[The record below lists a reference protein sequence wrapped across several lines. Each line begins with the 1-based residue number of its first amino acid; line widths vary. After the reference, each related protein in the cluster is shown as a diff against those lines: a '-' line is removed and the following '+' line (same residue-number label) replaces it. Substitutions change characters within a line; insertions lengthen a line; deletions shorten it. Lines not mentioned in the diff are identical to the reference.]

1 MYDTE
6 KQAIDD
12 LFVKLQRAE
21 RDGGPR
27 DAGAEDLIRRRLAEQ
42 PAAAYYMAQV
52 ILVQEQALA
61 AAQAQINE
69 LERRAAQPAAGGF
82 LAGLFGGGQR
92 PQPGAS
98 PWGRQQAQQGT
109 GGQPGYGA
117 QQGYGARPGYGA
129 PQGGFGRSGGG
140 FMAGAMQ
147 TAMGV
152 AGGVVLGNL
161 LMDAF
166 TPDVAQAAEGIGQA
180 AEDTANDL
188 ASDAGFDMGGDEL

>member
-1 MYDTE
+1 MYDAE

-12 LFVKLQRAE
+12 LFTKLARAE

-27 DAGAEDLIRRRLAEQ
+27 DAGAEELIRRRLAEQ

-82 LAGLFGGGQR
+82 LAGLFGGQQQR

-98 PWGRQQAQQGT
+98 PWGRQAQPGYGT
-109 GGQPGYGA
+109 QPGYGSQPGYGA
-117 QQGYGARPGYGA
+117 QRGGYGRPGG
-129 PQGGFGRSGGG
+129 GGG

-166 TPDVAQAAEGIGQA
+166 TPDVAQAAGDLGQA
-180 AEDTANDL
+180 AEDTAGDL
-188 ASDAGFDMGGDEL
+188 ASDAGFDMGGEEL

>member
-12 LFVKLQRAE
+12 LFTKLARAE

-27 DAGAEDLIRRRLAEQ
+27 DAGAEELIRRRLAEQ

-82 LAGLFGGGQR
+82 LAGLFGGGQQR

-98 PWGRQQAQQGT
+98 PWGRQQAGY
-109 GGQPGYGA
+109 GAQPGYGARGGYGA
-117 QQGYGARPGYGA
+117 QQGYGRPGG
-129 PQGGFGRSGGG
+129 GGG

-166 TPDVAQAAEGIGQA
+166 TPDVAQAAGDLTQA
-180 AEDTANDL
+180 AEDTAGDL
-188 ASDAGFDMGGDEL
+188 ASDAGFDMGGEEL

>member
-12 LFVKLQRAE
+12 LFVKLARAE

-92 PQPGAS
+92 PQPAAS
-98 PWGRQQAQQGT
+98 APWGRQPAGYGAQ
-109 GGQPGYGA
+109 QPGYGA
-117 QQGYGARPGYGA
+117 RAGYGRPG
-129 PQGGFGRSGGG
+129 GGG

-152 AGGVVLGNL
+152 AGGLVVGNL

-166 TPDVAQAAEGIGQA
+166 GSDIAQT
-180 AEDTANDL
+180 AEDTAGDL
-188 ASDAGFDMGGDEL
+188 AADAGFDMGGEEL

>member
-1 MYDTE
+1 VYDTE

-12 LFVKLQRAE
+12 LFVKLARAE

-27 DAGAEDLIRRRLAEQ
+27 DARAEELIRRRLGDQ
-42 PAAAYYMAQV
+42 PASPYYMAQV

-61 AAQAQINE
+61 AAQARIEE
-69 LERRAAQPAAGGF
+69 LERRAAAQPAGAGGF

-92 PQPGAS
+92 PQQAA
-98 PWGRQQAQQGT
+98 PWGRQQ
-109 GGQPGYGA
+109 PGYGA
-117 QQGYGARPGYGA
+117 RAGYGAQPAYGRPG
-129 PQGGFGRSGGG
+129 GGG

-152 AGGVVLGNL
+152 AGGLVVGNL

-166 TPDVAQAAEGIGQA
+166 GSDIAQT
-180 AEDTANDL
+180 AEDTAGDL
-188 ASDAGFDMGGDEL
+188 AADAGFDMGGEEL

>member
-12 LFVKLQRAE
+12 LFVKLARAE

-92 PQPGAS
+92 PQPGGS
-98 PWGRQQAQQGT
+98 PWGRQQAQPGY
-109 GGQPGYGA
+109 GGQPGYGSRGGFGG
-117 QQGYGARPGYGA
+117 QP
-129 PQGGFGRSGGG
+129 GFGRSGGGG

-166 TPDVAQAAEGIGQA
+166 TPDVAQAAEGLGQA
-180 AEDTANDL
+180 AEDTASDF

>member
-12 LFVKLQRAE
+12 LFTKLARAE

-27 DAGAEDLIRRRLAEQ
+27 DAGAEELIRRRLSEQ

-52 ILVQEQALA
+52 ILVQEQALE

-92 PQPGAS
+92 PQPGGSA
-98 PWGRQQAQQGT
+98 WGRQQA
-109 GGQPGYGA
+109 QPGYGA
-117 QQGYGARPGYGA
+117 QQPGYGARPGYGA
-129 PQGGFGRSGGG
+129 QQGGYGRPGGGG

-161 LMDAF
+161 LMNAF
-166 TPDVAQAAEGIGQA
+166 TPDMAQAAGDLGQA
-180 AEDTANDL
+180 AEDTAGDL

>member
-1 MYDTE
+1 VYDTE

-12 LFVKLQRAE
+12 LFTKLARAE

-27 DAGAEDLIRRRLAEQ
+27 DAGAEDLIRRRLSEQ
-42 PAAAYYMAQV
+42 PAAAYYMSQV

-92 PQPGAS
+92 PQPGGS
-98 PWGRQQAQQGT
+98 PWGRQQAQPGY
-109 GGQPGYGA
+109 GGQQPGYG
-117 QQGYGARPGYGA
+117 GRGGYGA
-129 PQGGFGRSGGG
+129 PQGGFGRSGGGGG

-166 TPDVAQAAEGIGQA
+166 TPDIAQAAGDLGQA
-180 AEDTANDL
+180 AEDTAGDL

>member
-12 LFVKLQRAE
+12 LFVKLARAE

-27 DAGAEDLIRRRLAEQ
+27 DARAEELIRRRLGEQ
-42 PAAAYYMAQV
+42 PASPYYMAQV

-61 AAQAQINE
+61 AAQARIEE
-69 LERRAAQPAAGGF
+69 LERRATAQPAGAGGF

-92 PQPGAS
+92 PQQAA
-98 PWGRQQAQQGT
+98 PWGRQQPGYGT
-109 GGQPGYGA
+109 RAGYGAQPGYG
-117 QQGYGARPGYGA
+117 RPG
-129 PQGGFGRSGGG
+129 GGG

-152 AGGVVLGNL
+152 AGGLVVGNL

-166 TPDVAQAAEGIGQA
+166 GSDIAQT
-180 AEDTANDL
+180 AEDTAGDL
-188 ASDAGFDMGGDEL
+188 AADAGFDMGGEEL

>member
-12 LFVKLQRAE
+12 LFVKLVRAE

-27 DAGAEDLIRRRLAEQ
+27 DAGAEELIRRRLAEQ

-61 AAQAQINE
+61 GAQTQINE

-82 LAGLFGGGQR
+82 LAGLFGGGQQQR

-98 PWGRQQAQQGT
+98 PWGRQQAQPGYGAQRA
-109 GGQPGYGA
+109 GYGA
-117 QQGYGARPGYGA
+117 QQGYGRPGG
-129 PQGGFGRSGGG
+129 GGG

-166 TPDVAQAAEGIGQA
+166 TPDVAQAAGDLGQA
-180 AEDTANDL
+180 AEDTAGDL
-188 ASDAGFDMGGDEL
+188 ASDAGFDMGGEEL